1 MDLCEQSPSYIRAI
15 APYQPGKPISELAR
29 EMGLNEKK
37 IVKPASN
44 ENPLGVSPKARAAI
58 KKALAELARYPDGNA
73 FELKPAFAR
82 RHGVREE
89 CIVVGNGSND
99 LLELAA
105 GDFLAPG
112 RAAVYSQHAFA
123 VYPLATQA
131 RGARGIVVPA
141 KNYGHDLEAMLAAIT
156 PETRVVFI
164 ANPNNP
170 TGTFATG
177 GEIGNFLARARR
189 DVAVVVD
196 EAYSEYVPP
205 NLRYDSVTLLEKYS
219 NLILTRTFSKVYGLA
234 GPRVGFGLMHPAV
247 ADLLNRVRQPFNVN
261 SLALAAAV
269 AALEDR
275 KFVAKSTRMNRL
287 GLARLERAF
296 KTLGLE
302 FIPSCANFVAFRVSR
317 AGAGDEKLVRQGV
330 ILRPLAKYDMP
341 DHPAATVGQPNE
353 DGKFRRGARTIA
365 PLLGVRTVVTDA
377 GSTKQGVVELARR
390 ELKGSLSRFVP
401 GHPIAGTEK
410 SGAEAAFAEL
420 YRGRKVVL
428 TPLRDNDP
436 GAIALVRSAWESC
449 GADVFEMK
457 PKEHDAVLATVS
469 HLPHLLAYALVD
481 LVAGRK
487 NATQLFSFAA
497 GGFRDFT
504 RIASSHPEM
513 WRDICL
519 ANREA
524 LLVELNRYG
533 AGLDKLRTALKRGDA
548 RTLDKLFSGAR
559 AARNRWL
566 EDGE

>member
-1 MDLCEQSPSYIRAI
+1 MDPCEQSPSYIRGI

-29 EMGLNEKK
+29 EMGLAEKK
-37 IVKPASN
+37 IVKLASN

-73 FELKPAFAR
+73 FELKAALSR
-82 RHGVREE
+82 RHGVPQE

-105 GDFLAPG
+105 AAFLAPG

-177 GEIGNFLARARR
+177 GELENFLARARR

-196 EAYSEYVPP
+196 EAYTDYLPP
-205 NLRYDSVTLLEKYS
+205 DLRYDSVSLLKKYS
-219 NLILTRTFSKVYGLA
+219 NFILTRTFSKVYGLA
-234 GPRVGFGLMHPAV
+234 GLRVGFGLMHPDV

-317 AGAGDEKLVRQGV
+317 AGTVYEKLLRQGV
-330 ILRPLAKYDMP
+330 IVRPLANYDMP
-341 DHPAATVGQPNE
+341 DHLRVTVG
-353 DGKFRRGARTIA
+353 T
-365 PLLGVRTVVTDA
+365 
-377 GSTKQGVVELARR
+377 
-390 ELKGSLSRFVP
+390 
-401 GHPIAGTEK
+401 
-410 SGAEAAFAEL
+410 
-420 YRGRKVVL
+420 
-428 TPLRDNDP
+428 
-436 GAIALVRSAWESC
+436 
-449 GADVFEMK
+449 
-457 PKEHDAVLATVS
+457 PKENEKFLKA
-469 HLPHLLAYALVD
+469 
-481 LVAGRK
+481 
-487 NATQLFSFAA
+487 
-497 GGFRDFT
+497 
-504 RIASSHPEM
+504 
-513 WRDICL
+513 
-519 ANREA
+519 
-524 LLVELNRYG
+524 
-533 AGLDKLRTALKRGDA
+533 LRTALD
-548 RTLDKLFSGAR
+548 D
-559 AARNRWL
+559 
-566 EDGE
+566 